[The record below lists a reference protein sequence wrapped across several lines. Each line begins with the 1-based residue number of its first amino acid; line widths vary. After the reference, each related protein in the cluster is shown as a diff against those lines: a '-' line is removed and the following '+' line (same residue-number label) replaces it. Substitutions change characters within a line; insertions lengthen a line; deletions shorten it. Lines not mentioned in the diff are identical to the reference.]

1 MAPKATS
8 ASTRAA
14 TVASAATETL
24 LREAPNFMNV
34 RQVAEYLHIN
44 EKKVSS
50 LVSEG
55 KLPASKLTGK
65 WLFPR
70 QLVDQWVLE
79 STHGGLLTDRLLISG
94 SDDPLIARVTT
105 LAGNELR
112 GNALLSY
119 STTGTQLGLSL
130 LARRRADVSLL
141 RWGVA
146 EESHFRHPALIRQY
160 APHHDWVLVRI
171 CRREQGLILAPGLW
185 TSGIDIPALFS
196 PDVRWA
202 ARQEGTGSQRFFQE
216 IVARH
221 RVNPS
226 ARRITVQANTEREAA
241 SMVAMGPADVVCG
254 ARAAAGEFGLD
265 FHPIG
270 WEALDAAMHRGI
282 FFRRLFQRWLDHLRH
297 GEAQRQ
303 ARMLGGYDFGEL
315 GNLVWPL

>member
-1 MAPKATS
+1 MAPKAKP
-8 ASTRAA
+8 AARKAA
-14 TVASAATETL
+14 TNEPAAEGSPPQ
-24 LREAPNFMNV
+24 APPFMTV
-34 RQVAEYLHIN
+34 RQVADYLHIN
-44 EKKVSS
+44 EKKVYS
-50 LVSEG
+50 LVADG

-79 STHGGLLTDRLLISG
+79 STHGGLLTDRLLVAG
-94 SDDPLIARVTT
+94 SDDPLMARVVT
-105 LAGNELR
+105 LAGNEIR
-112 GNALLSY
+112 ANALLSY
-119 STTGTQLGLSL
+119 ATTGTQLGLSL

-141 RWGVA
+141 HWGVA

-160 APHHDWVLVRI
+160 AQHHDWVLVRL

-185 TSGIDIPALFS
+185 TSGIDVPALFS

-202 ARQEGTGSQRFFQE
+202 SRQEGAGSQRFLQE

-226 ARRITVQANTEREAA
+226 SRRITVQANTEREAA
-241 SMVAMGPADVVCG
+241 SMVAMGQADVVCG

-282 FFRRLFQRWLDHLRH
+282 FFRRLFQRLLDHLRR
-297 GEAQRQ
+297 GEAQRH
-303 ARMLGGYDFGEL
+303 ARMLGGYEFGEL
-315 GNLVWPL
+315 GNLVWPV